1 MISGRG
7 GGHAP
12 KHGRIRPPR
21 RMLKPITGHSTDP
34 DDIEG
39 PWQILREAMMDIHQ
53 KNCSKLAFE
62 HLYRA
67 GYKIVLNRKGEVLYD
82 RVRNFERD
90 YFAQNVIPKIEA
102 LVTTSLVNIAMGRA
116 GASANERREMSEN
129 FLRRIRESWEDH
141 NTAMNMIA
149 DILMYL
155 DRGFIQ
161 DTGRPSI
168 YTSTIGL
175 YRDHILRASLH
186 ASAEYTVSDIL
197 NFIMVDLINME
208 RDGDV
213 IDRYL
218 IRSCIRMLD
227 SLYETDQE
235 LDHEKLYFTSFEPVF
250 LRTTDAY
257 YDVECEKLF
266 RKADALAWLR
276 HTDRRLQEEEDRCDT
291 TIHRATLPKC
301 VKIVEERLI
310 AQHLADFLK
319 LDSGIVTMLDND
331 SLEELA
337 ILYRLVGRVDPKK
350 AVLHDHLV
358 NRIVAMGLE
367 IEQTIKN
374 TDFANQVAA
383 AADGEDG
390 GGGGGGDAGPGA
402 AGPGAAAAAA
412 ADGTDKPN
420 KAPSAASAAAQQTA
434 AAIKWVDDVLHLKA
448 KFDTIWEK
456 CFEKDLDVQAMLT
469 KGFSTFINR
478 FARASEYL
486 SLFIDDNL
494 RRGIRGK
501 TEKEIDEV
509 LDKAITLLRYI
520 QDRDMFERY
529 YQKHLAKRLLLS
541 KSESQ
546 DAETAMVSRMKDELG
561 HQFTTKFE
569 GMFRDMKTSAEITS
583 NYRTYI
589 RDLGDAGD
597 QAQQQPELAVNIL
610 TTNCW
615 PPEMSDRKQVLD
627 SAAPSQLVYPR
638 EIEAIQKSLTSF
650 YLTTRSGRKLTWVS
664 SIGNADMRCTFPAVP
679 GAKGPLARERR
690 YELNVSTTG
699 MIVLML
705 FNDVGNGEGDGE
717 GDGDGNGN
725 GNGNGEALSFE
736 EIRGR
741 TGIPTNDL
749 LRTLSSLA
757 IPPKSRVLLKEP
769 AGRRVETTDRFRF
782 NAGFVSKTVRIKAPI
797 VNATA
802 KAETDKERKDTEE
815 KNTLSR
821 SHIIDA
827 AIVRTMKQRKEL
839 KHSQLISEV
848 VGQLVGRFN
857 PEVSLIK
864 KRIEDLIAREYLA
877 RMENID
883 VPTYQY
889 LA

>member
-21 RMLKPITGHSTDP
+21 RMLKPITGHSADP

-39 PWQILREAMMDIHQ
+39 PWQILKEAMMDIHQ

-67 GYKIVLNRKGEVLYD
+67 GYKIVLNRKGDVLYD
-82 RVRNFERD
+82 RVRDFERD
-90 YFAQNVIPKIEA
+90 YFAKNVIPKIEA
-102 LVTTSLVNIAMGRA
+102 LVTTSLVNIAVGHA

-129 FLRRIRESWEDH
+129 FLRRLRESWEDH

-168 YTSTIGL
+168 YTTTIGL
-175 YRDHILRASLH
+175 YRDHILRASLRS
-186 ASAEYTVSDIL
+186 SADYTVSDIL
-197 NFIMVDLINME
+197 NSIIVNLINME

-213 IDRYL
+213 IDRSL
-218 IRSCIRMLD
+218 IGSCIRMLD

-235 LDHEKLYFTSFEPVF
+235 LHDEKLYFTSFEPVF
-250 LRTTDAY
+250 LRTTEEY

-266 RKADALAWLR
+266 RNGDTIAWLR
-276 HTDRRLQEEEDRCDT
+276 HTDRRLQEEQDRCDT
-291 TIHRATLPKC
+291 TIHRSTLPKC
-301 VKIVEERLI
+301 TKIVEEQLI
-310 AQHLADFLK
+310 AKHLAEFLK
-319 LDSGIVTMLDND
+319 LDTGIVSMLDND

-337 ILYRLVGRVDPKK
+337 IVYRLVNRVDPKK
-350 AVLHDHLV
+350 AVLHHHV
-358 NRIVAMGLE
+358 VGRIVDLGLE
-367 IEQTIKN
+367 IEQTVKN
-374 TDFANQVAA
+374 TDFANLAA
-383 AADGEDG
+383 PVAADGEDG
-390 GGGGGGDAGPGA
+390 GAGGA
-402 AGPGAAAAAA
+402 AGGAS
-412 ADGTDKPN
+412 KPSRG
-420 KAPSAASAAAQQTA
+420 PTAASAAAQQTA

-448 KFDTIWEK
+448 KFDTMWEK
-456 CFEKDLDVQAMLT
+456 CFEKDLDIQTMFT

-478 FARASEYL
+478 FSRASEYL

-561 HQFTTKFE
+561 HQFTNKFE
-569 GMFRDMKTSAEITS
+569 GMFRDMKTSAEITA
-583 NYRTYI
+583 NYRTHI
-589 RDLGDAGD
+589 RDLGHDSED
-597 QAQQQPELAVNIL
+597 QARQPELTVNIL

-615 PPEMSDRKQVLD
+615 PPEISDRKQVLD
-627 SAAPSQLVYPR
+627 SSAPSQIMYPK
-638 EIEAIQKSLTSF
+638 EIQAIQKSLASF
-650 YLTTRSGRKLTWVS
+650 YLTTRSGRKLTWIS
-664 SIGNADMRCTFPAVP
+664 SIGNADIRCAFPAVP

-705 FNDVGNGEGDGE
+705 FNDLAD
-717 GDGDGNGN
+717 
-725 GNGNGEALSFE
+725 GEALSFQ
-736 EIRGR
+736 EIRDR
-741 TGIPTNDL
+741 TGMQTNDL
-749 LRTLSSLA
+749 LRTLSSLT

-769 AGRRVETTDRFRF
+769 AGRRVEPTDSFRF
-782 NAGFVSKTVRIKAPI
+782 NAAFVSKTVRIKAPI

-802 KAETDKERKDTEE
+802 KAESDKERKDTEE

-821 SHIIDA
+821 LHIIDA

-857 PEVSLIK
+857 PEVGLIK